1 VVRAQAGGR
10 AGEPTSGLMVKSSY
24 NLPGSHVD
32 DEPAI
37 RHWLDGLASHYS
49 AEELERIS
57 GACAELTRCRG
68 DRRIETGETHVRHV
82 LSTAD
87 ILAEN
92 LNGLEWWDAATG
104 IVWFIGIAG
113 SSVALGLALIWLR
126 HLRVLGWLLVT
137 AGPLL
142 GHCGAGSHQPSGRL
156 PDPVP
161 AGGL

>member
-1 VVRAQAGGR
+1 VGGTIESDPTAWDVAAVLSGTGTVLTAIGLFLLGHR
-10 AGEPTSGLMVKSSY
+10 TSQISGEPRMRNAAMVSG
-24 NLPGSHVD
+24 
-32 DEPAI
+32 
-37 RHWLDGLASHYS
+37 WLGLGVVAWVVTAAYR
-49 AEELERIS
+49 A
-57 GACAELTRCRG
+57 
-68 DRRIETGETHVRHV
+68 

-142 GHCGAGSHQPSGRL
+142 AIAGIVL
-156 PDPVP
+156 PVVP
-161 AGGL
+161 YFGNVLAGVVLALSPPRSQA